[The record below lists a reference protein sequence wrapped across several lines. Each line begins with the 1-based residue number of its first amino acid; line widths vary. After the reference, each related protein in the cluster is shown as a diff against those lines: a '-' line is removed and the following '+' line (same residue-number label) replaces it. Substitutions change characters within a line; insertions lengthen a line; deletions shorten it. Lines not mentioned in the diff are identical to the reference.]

1 MYSFLPNELSLSNFN
16 QYAWKMFCL
25 CRLLCS
31 PSCDTLPPPSL
42 ANGAPLFW
50 HCQCT
55 TFQQASCSSWKYLT
69 LLLITSSSSS
79 LATFQLCDLSDPVS
93 EWSPLQPAAAWIQNT
108 VLTFSV
114 LLAVWPVSHSA
125 VYSVVSRKSQQWVKA
140 LHVDAPGLC
149 FHGHWGPS
157 QLPYCPYTSSLQPLM
172 ALWQPF
178 WMYLSPFF
186 CSLVLSDIFDLHG
199 TGILFFIMIPVPW
212 WPFAFNI
219 SSTLTGVK
227 YLSKHRCVPRKRP
240 RHSECGFTVIQ
251 LLVCPS
257 ETSKSSHWPHHLTA
271 LNALP
276 QFE

>member
-1 MYSFLPNELSLSNFN
+1 MLFLYIYCNLLLRLQASPSLISPPPHHLGCPEVTTSHLLILFHHHLHLDPRGFSHDLHLKIYPSKTLKFYTFLIHSFLQYIYSFPPNELSLSNFN

-55 TFQQASCSSWKYLT
+55 MFQQASCSSWKCLT

-79 LATFQLCDLSDPVS
+79 LATIQLCDLSDPVS

-114 LLAVWPVSHSA
+114 LLVVWPVSHSA
-125 VYSVVSRKSQQWVKA
+125 VYSVVSWKSQQWVKA

-172 ALWQPF
+172 ALWQTF
-178 WMYLSPFF
+178 WMYLSPF
-186 CSLVLSDIFDLHG
+186 L
-199 TGILFFIMIPVPW
+199 
-212 WPFAFNI
+212 
-219 SSTLTGVK
+219 
-227 YLSKHRCVPRKRP
+227 
-240 RHSECGFTVIQ
+240 
-251 LLVCPS
+251 
-257 ETSKSSHWPHHLTA
+257 
-271 LNALP
+271 
-276 QFE
+276 